1 MGRKR
6 QPIKLNQLKKAGDR
20 YFLYLK
26 HPIRKRTVCFAMGKA
41 SEVTHSVEAL
51 NRIYMNEDLWLNPP
65 QDQTPSRIYA
75 QWLGPDGILKLH
87 GSGSV
92 ERGQET
98 LEITPEKVI
107 AQQSIIEMLKRQLE
121 VFQQRCE
128 QQGRELET
136 LRGDHYQPVKCL
148 TLGEA
153 RDKVLQSIGTKDSNH
168 VKHVKQDL
176 GRFVAQF
183 GATTRVDTFR
193 GAEFRINTWLQSLR
207 KRNGQ
212 PLGPNA
218 RQYFRIYILKLLKTG
233 GARIDDSK
241 ITPITKKELASK
253 RQKIRWLTNAQAQAV
268 LENLPQPYADAFKI
282 QVRIGLRPFELLTLQ
297 RSNFTEDFQN
307 YDLKR

>member
-41 SEVTHSVEAL
+41 SEVTDSVEEAL
-51 NRIYMNEDLWLNPP
+51 NRIYMNEDLWSNPP

-168 VKHVKQDL
+168 VKHVRA
-176 GRFVAQF
+176 GF
-183 GATTRVDTFR
+183 GSFCSAVWRDYSGGHISR
-193 GAEFRINTWLQSLR
+193 SRI
-207 KRNGQ
+207 
-212 PLGPNA
+212 P
-218 RQYFRIYILKLLKTG
+218 
-233 GARIDDSK
+233 D
-241 ITPITKKELASK
+241 
-253 RQKIRWLTNAQAQAV
+253 
-268 LENLPQPYADAFKI
+268 
-282 QVRIGLRPFELLTLQ
+282 
-297 RSNFTEDFQN
+297 
-307 YDLKR
+307 